1 MTTLVIGASG
11 LVGSHLVDSL
21 RRDGEEVVGTS
32 LRHPAAGQLSLDLR
46 DGAAVK
52 RCVESCRPETIYL
65 PASLTH
71 VDYCETH
78 PEESLATNVT
88 GVRHLVSAAVA
99 WGARIVYFSSDYVF
113 SGDAGPYSESDPVA
127 PLSVY
132 GRHKVLAEQSLTP
145 DSLIVRTTVV
155 YGREEQAKNFVY
167 RLRGLLAAGREILVP
182 GDQVGN
188 PTYAPNLARAAAALA
203 RAGATGIYHV
213 AGRERLSRY
222 EFALE
227 VARVFS
233 LPADPIRPVAT
244 AELHQPAPRPLSA
257 GMKVEKAQA
266 ELPFPLIG
274 CREGLTLLREE
285 ETRQGARRAG
295 QASS

>member
-11 LVGSHLVDSL
+11 LVGSHLVDCL
-21 RRDGEEVVGTS
+21 GRDGEDVVGTY
-32 LRHPAAGQLSLDLR
+32 LHHPAAGQLHLDLR
-46 DGAAVK
+46 DGAAVR
-52 RCVESCRPETIYL
+52 RCVESCRPQIIYV

-78 PEESLATNVT
+78 PDDSLATNVT
-88 GVRHLVSAAVA
+88 GVRHLVSAAA
-99 WGARIVYFSSDYVF
+99 AQRARIVYFSSDYVF
-113 SGDAGPYSESDPVA
+113 TGDAGPYSEGDPVG

-132 GRHKVLAEQSLTP
+132 GRHKVLAEQSLPP

-155 YGREEQAKNFVY
+155 YGLEEQAKNFVY
-167 RLRGLLAAGREILVP
+167 RLRGLLGEGREILVP
-182 GDQVGN
+182 ADQVGN

-203 RAGATGIYHV
+203 RSGATGIYHV
-213 AGRERLSRY
+213 AGRDRLSRY

-233 LPADPIRPVAT
+233 LSGDPIRPIAT

-257 GMKVEKAQA
+257 GMKLDKAQA
-266 ELPFPLIG
+266 QLPFPLIG

-285 ETRQGARRAG
+285 ETRKGAARARLV
-295 QASS
+295 SS